1 MCRSLSKRN
10 HLMPEDYFPPPVP
23 TLFCP
28 YLLTSCFI
36 NSIWLV
42 IYCPWTKIQHLQ
54 PFPCQRFWYSDKIL
68 LSFYLLLRHYYSQ
81 GKQQRYPSHLRL
93 VSTLSRNENKKK
105 GRVAI
110 ILRTQPCHILV
121 HDRRDA
127 GSRCW
132 NNEQRSDCTES
143 EWLRTPL
150 DSWYA
155 QDSTAC
161 YSLALA
167 IRKVACC
174 WILRISKSTVAE
186 EI

>member
-10 HLMPEDYFPPPVP
+10 HLMPEDYFQPPVP
-23 TLFCP
+23 AFFCP
-28 YLLTSCFI
+28 YLPTSNFI
-36 NSIWLV
+36 NSICLV
-42 IYCPWTKIQHLQ
+42 IYCPWTKIQHFQ
-54 PFPCQRFWYSDKIL
+54 FFPWQRFWSSTDT
-68 LSFYLLLRHYYSQ
+68 FDLLLTASQ
-81 GKQQRYPSHLRL
+81 A
-93 VSTLSRNENKKK
+93 TLEESSRDTPLICALSPHFH
-105 GRVAI
+105 GMRIRRRVAI
-110 ILRTQPCHILV
+110 ILRTQPCLILV

-155 QDSTAC
+155 QDSTDC

-174 WILRISKSTVAE
+174 WILRISKSTMAE